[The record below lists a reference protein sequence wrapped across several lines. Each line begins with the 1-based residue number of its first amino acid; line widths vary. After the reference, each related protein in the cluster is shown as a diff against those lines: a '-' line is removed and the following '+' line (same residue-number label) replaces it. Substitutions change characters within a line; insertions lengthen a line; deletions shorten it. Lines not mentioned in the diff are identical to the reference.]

1 MVSKTTLGQKAER
14 VRSRPFEKPLDKIAA
29 IADQVLDGTLEATFP
44 AIDPT
49 AVPSRRIGKPRR
61 PK

>member
-1 MVSKTTLGQKAER
+1 VSKTTPEQKAER
-14 VRSRPFEKPLDKIAA
+14 VRSRPSKKPIDNVAA

-44 AIDPT
+44 ASDPP
-49 AVPSRRIGKPRR
+49 AVPSTRIGKPRR